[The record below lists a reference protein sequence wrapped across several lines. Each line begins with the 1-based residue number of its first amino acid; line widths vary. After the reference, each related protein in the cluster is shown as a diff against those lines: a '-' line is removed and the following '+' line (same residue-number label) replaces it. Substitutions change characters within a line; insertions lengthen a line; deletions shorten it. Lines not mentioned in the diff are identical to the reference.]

1 MTDAGSVGAAYAIV
15 LGGLVLYVASI
26 ARRLRD
32 ARRTARAL
40 EHERRR
46 DTAAGAEAPPSGLT
60 SQPSEPV
67 R

>member
-1 MTDAGSVGAAYAIV
+1 MTDPGSVGAAYAIV

-26 ARRLRD
+26 TRRLGA

-40 EHERRR
+40 EQERRR
-46 DTAAGAEAPPSGLT
+46 DTSAGPDATRSGRT